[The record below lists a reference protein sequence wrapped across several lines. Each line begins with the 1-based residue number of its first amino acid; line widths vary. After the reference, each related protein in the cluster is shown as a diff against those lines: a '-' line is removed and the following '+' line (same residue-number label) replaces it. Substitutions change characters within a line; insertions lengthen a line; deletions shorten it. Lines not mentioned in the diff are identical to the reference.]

1 MGTHIPAEWMVL
13 CRGVDL
19 RAEAHVLLE
28 RSSEIGGACFKELGP
43 VIFASG
49 GVGTDFTLNSML
61 ATFRPDLCTF
71 PQPTV
76 STALAERP
84 RWAGTA
90 FLHMRL
96 VLDRIRSPG
105 KYRRRVRAVESFFF
119 FAHLCWFEAN
129 VGPEAVFGTI
139 THLFQFS
146 LADTEQYFVRHPP
159 TLINWWPSWRI
170 SFDAVRVPSCSLRFV

>member
-1 MGTHIPAEWMVL
+1 MGGENFPAERMVL

-19 RAEAHVLLE
+19 RGRGACAAGALFRTSVFEM
-28 RSSEIGGACFKELGP
+28 GGACFKEPGP

-49 GVGTDFTLNSML
+49 RVGTDFTLNSML

-76 STALAERP
+76 STALAVRP
-84 RWAGTA
+84 GWAGTA

-96 VLDRIRSPG
+96 ALDRIRSPG
-105 KYRRRVRAVESFFF
+105 KYLRRVRAVERFFF

-146 LADTEQYFVRHPP
+146 LADIEQYF
-159 TLINWWPSWRI
+159 
-170 SFDAVRVPSCSLRFV
+170 